1 MLMLSAI
8 GGVMT
13 GRTLVARF
21 WLTAAVLAAIGLT
34 IFAMVCGIRTRRPWI
49 EPRHVTKRRVPY
61 NAAARHDPPGTV
73 GIMIAF
79 VPQNPP
85 PIGGWTMD
93 TKLLV
98 SAAPEWITANKAFA
112 VDRAFGAIGV
122 NVGPGLRRAGGASIL
137 PDRVGA
143 FAVRGTS
150 RVEELA
156 TLRAS
161 LEARPGFLGLF
172 NDPPLVSDQGAA
184 TCGRPVSSTAYD
196 VVAASQDAPVPN
208 PNPVLLVVVDAG
220 LSQDTLLES
229 AWYVNFDATLSYSA
243 SAALG
248 PPLWWP
254 GDEHGNMV
262 AYDATLLAPNITL
275 VDIRTA
281 DPFKE
286 RLSDAENAFNVLYAR
301 FKSDPTIKNR
311 YAGMVVANS
320 WAMSEPDTQSPDSE
334 RYYNNSNHPFTQLVQ
349 KFIDDDIDVVFAAGN
364 SGVCPV
370 ETAIAG
376 SVWGANSLGGVISV
390 GAVDI
395 DKLRYGGSSQ
405 GPGAIATQKPD
416 IVSYTWFVGADD
428 GLPDT
433 GTSASAALVAGM
445 VAAIRSSPGWGWSNK
460 HPQDVRQ
467 RLIDTADKNVLP
479 GGGSLT
485 GWNAEFGN
493 GIARMK

>member
-1 MLMLSAI
+1 MLMLPAV

-13 GRTLVARF
+13 VRTRTARL
-21 WLTAAVLAAIGLT
+21 WLSAGVLAAIGLA
-34 IFAMVCGIRTRRPWI
+34 IFAMVCGVRTRRPWI
-49 EPRHVTKRRVPY
+49 EPRHVTKRRVPH

-79 VPQNPP
+79 VPRTPSP
-85 PIGGWTMD
+85 LGGWTID
-93 TKLLV
+93 TKLSV
-98 SAAPEWITANKAFA
+98 SEAPEWVTANKAFTL
-112 VDRAFGAIGV
+112 DRAFGAIGV
-122 NVGPGLRRAGGASIL
+122 NVGRPGRGGDPGIL

-143 FAVRGTS
+143 FAVRGTT
-150 RVEELA
+150 RVEELRA
-156 TLRAS
+156 LRAS
-161 LEARPGFLGLF
+161 LVAQPGFLGLF
-172 NDPPLVSDQGAA
+172 NDPPLVSDRGAA
-184 TCGRPVSSTAYD
+184 TCGTPVSSTAYD
-196 VVAASQDAPVPN
+196 VVAASQDAPVPS

-229 AWYVNFDATLSYSA
+229 AWYVNFDSTLSYSA
-243 SAALG
+243 SATLG
-248 PPLWWP
+248 APLSWP

-281 DPFKE
+281 EPFEE
-286 RLSDAENAFNVLYAR
+286 RLSDAESAYNVLYAR

-311 YAGMVVANS
+311 FAGMVVANS
-320 WAMSEPDTQSPDSE
+320 WAMSEPDPASPDVT
-334 RYYNNSNHPFTQLVQ
+334 RYYDNPDHPFTRLVQ
-349 KFIDDDIDVVFAAGN
+349 KFIDNDIDVVFAAGN
-364 SGVCPV
+364 SGVCPLTTS
-370 ETAIAG
+370 TAGA
-376 SVWGANSLGGVISV
+376 VWGANSLGGVISV

-405 GPGAIATQKPD
+405 GPGAIATAKPD

-445 VAAIRSSPGWGWSNK
+445 VAAIRSSPGWGWNNK

-467 RLIDTADKNVLP
+467 RLIDTADKNVLA
-479 GGGSLT
+479 GGGTLT

-493 GIARMK
+493 GIARMR

>member
-1 MLMLSAI
+1 MLMLSAV

-13 GRTLVARF
+13 RRTPAARF
-21 WLTAAVLAAIGLT
+21 WLTVAALAAIGLT
-34 IFAMVCGIRTRRPWI
+34 IFAMVCGVRTHRPWI

-79 VPQNPP
+79 VPRTPP

-98 SAAPEWITANKAFA
+98 SEAPEWITANRAFTL
-112 VDRAFGAIGV
+112 DRAFGAIGV
-122 NVGPGLRRAGGASIL
+122 NVGRSGRGGGPSIL
-137 PDRVGA
+137 PDRFGA
-143 FAVRGTS
+143 FAVRGTT
-150 RVEELA
+150 RVEELRG
-156 TLRAS
+156 LRAS
-161 LEARPGFLGLF
+161 LETQPGFLGVF
-172 NDPPLVSDQGAA
+172 NDPPLVSDQGTA
-184 TCGRPVSSTAYD
+184 TCGRPVSSTTYD
-196 VVAASQDAPVPN
+196 VVASSQDQPVSDPN
-208 PNPVLLVVVDAG
+208 QVLLVVVDVG

-229 AWYVNFDATLSYSA
+229 AWYVNFDTALSYSA
-243 SAALG
+243 SASLG
-248 PPLWWP
+248 PPLSWP

-262 AYDATLLAPNITL
+262 AYDASLLAPNITL

-281 DPFKE
+281 DPFE
-286 RLSDAENAFNVLYAR
+286 QRLSDAENAYNVLFTR
-301 FKSDPTIKNR
+301 FKADPTIKSR
-311 YAGMVVANS
+311 FAGMVVANS
-320 WAMSEPDTQSPDSE
+320 WAMSEPDPPSPDVTP
-334 RYYNNSNHPFTQLVQ
+334 YYDNPDHPFTLLVQ
-349 KFIDDDIDVVFAAGN
+349 KFIDNDIDVVFAAGN

-370 ETAIAG
+370 TTSAAG
-376 SVWGANSLGGVISV
+376 AVWGANSLGGVISV

-395 DKLRYGGSSQ
+395 NKVRYGGSSQ